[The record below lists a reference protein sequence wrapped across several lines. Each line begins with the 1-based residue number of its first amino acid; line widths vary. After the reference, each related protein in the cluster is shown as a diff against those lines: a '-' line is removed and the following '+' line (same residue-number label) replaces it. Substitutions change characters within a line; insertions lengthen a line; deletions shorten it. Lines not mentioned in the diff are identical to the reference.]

1 MPQIELTVRRDD
13 GRCETRTFSLAGDL
27 TDLDAIDEA
36 VERFKNAAL
45 PQVEQV
51 LMTQAQE
58 DAFAQEK
65 KTLLERRT
73 PERQRG

>member
-13 GRCETRTFSLAGDL
+13 GRCETHTFALTGDL

-58 DAFAQEK
+58 HAVAQAK
-65 KTLLERRT
+65 KNAPCEANT
-73 PERQRG
+73 